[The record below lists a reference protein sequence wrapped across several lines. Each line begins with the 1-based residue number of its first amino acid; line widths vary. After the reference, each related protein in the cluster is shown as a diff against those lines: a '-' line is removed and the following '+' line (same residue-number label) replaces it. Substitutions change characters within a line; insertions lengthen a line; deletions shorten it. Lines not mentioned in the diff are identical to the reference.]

1 MTRIGDTYAAAAAA
15 AQDAPANRPV
25 PDQVTDGRTVEIHST
40 RVALLSPRPE
50 NGRSS
55 TVFRN
60 DDSAQEAL
68 AAHLAEQS
76 WDDVDGAA
84 RLMLAHQERAL
95 LATLNAHLGHTLTI
109 DNEDGTNWADGERWF
124 RLDLRCETCGS
135 ITIAEA
141 TEWENDADEYA
152 PEDDDDEEDES

>member
-25 PDQVTDGRTVEIHST
+25 PDQVTDRI
-40 RVALLSPRPE
+40 LDRPE

>member
-1 MTRIGDTYAAAAAA
+1 MTI
-15 AQDAPANRPV
+15 
-25 PDQVTDGRTVEIHST
+25 
-40 RVALLSPRPE
+40 
-50 NGRSS
+50 
-55 TVFRN
+55 FRN
-60 DDSAQEAL
+60 DESAQEAL
-68 AAHLAEQS
+68 AAHLAGQS